1 MILILTKKTNLHFLL
16 TIENLFNYR
25 FLHYFYEEIKSENYL
40 MANIKNRRL
49 FTSYISITVI
59 MSVVLFLFGFFGIF
73 FISSNSM
80 ANSFKENFSVSI
92 FFKEDAK
99 NIEITQLQN
108 EILMSDYV
116 EKLKYVSKDEA
127 VLLMKDE
134 YGQDF
139 IKELGF
145 NPLVNSIDFN
155 LKSEYVEATLLDSI
169 SKLIENKNYIDE
181 IVYDKNLIN
190 IINDNIKR
198 ISLWL
203 MPSIIILLIITFL
216 VINSSIR
223 LSIYSNRQLIKTMQ
237 LVGATKAFIRKP
249 FIKINI
255 FLSLISSII
264 SISAIILLIYYIDL
278 NISFVDNISIESVI
292 TLFIIILSLGL
303 FISYISTFFASQNIL
318 KIKADNLDV

>member
-1 MILILTKKTNLHFLL
+1 
-16 TIENLFNYR
+16 
-25 FLHYFYEEIKSENYL
+25 

-49 FTSYISITVI
+49 FTSYISITII

-73 FISSNSM
+73 FISSNSI

-169 SKLIENKNYIDE
+169 SRLIENKNYVDE

-278 NISFVDNISIESVI
+278 NISFIDNISIESVI
-292 TLFIIILSLGL
+292 TLFLIILSLGL
-303 FISYISTFFASQNIL
+303 FISYISTFFATQNIL

>member
-1 MILILTKKTNLHFLL
+1 
-16 TIENLFNYR
+16 
-25 FLHYFYEEIKSENYL
+25 

-49 FTSYISITVI
+49 FTSYISITII

-73 FISSNSM
+73 FISSNSI

-108 EILMSDYV
+108 ELLMSDYV

-169 SKLIENKNYIDE
+169 SRLIENKNYVDE

-278 NISFVDNISIESVI
+278 NISFADNISIESVI
-292 TLFIIILSLGL
+292 TLFLIILSLGL
-303 FISYISTFFASQNIL
+303 FISYISTFFATQNIL

>member
-1 MILILTKKTNLHFLL
+1 
-16 TIENLFNYR
+16 
-25 FLHYFYEEIKSENYL
+25 

-49 FTSYISITVI
+49 FTSYVSITII

-73 FISSNSM
+73 FISSNSI

-116 EKLKYVSKDEA
+116 EKLKYVSKEKA

-155 LKSEYVEATLLDSI
+155 LKSKYVEETLLDSI
-169 SKLIENKNYIDE
+169 SRLIENKNYVDE

-292 TLFIIILSLGL
+292 TLFLIILSLGL
-303 FISYISTFFASQNIL
+303 FISYISTFFATQNIL
-318 KIKADNLDV
+318 KIKADNLDI

>member
-1 MILILTKKTNLHFLL
+1 MKKSITD
-16 TIENLFNYR
+16 
-25 FLHYFYEEIKSENYL
+25 NYL
-40 MANIKNRRL
+40 MANIQNRRL
-49 FTSYISITVI
+49 FTSYISITII

-73 FISSNSM
+73 FISSKSI
-80 ANSFKENFSVSI
+80 ANSFKENFAVSI

-99 NIEITQLQN
+99 NIEIIQLQN
-108 EILMSDYV
+108 ELLMSNYV

-127 VLLMKDE
+127 LLMMKEE

-145 NPLVNSIDFN
+145 NPLLNAIDLN
-155 LKSEYVEATLLDSI
+155 LKSEYVEATSLDSI
-169 SKLIENKNYIDE
+169 SRLIGNKNYVDE

-198 ISLWL
+198 ISFWL

-249 FIKINI
+249 FIRINI

-264 SISAIILLIYYIDL
+264 SISAIAVMIYYIDL
-278 NISFVDNISIESVI
+278 NISFAHNISRESAVM
-292 TLFIIILSLGL
+292 LFLIIVSLGL
-303 FISYISTFFASQNIL
+303 VISYISTFFATQNIL

>member
-1 MILILTKKTNLHFLL
+1 MMKSI
-16 TIENLFNYR
+16 
-25 FLHYFYEEIKSENYL
+25 SENYL

-49 FTSYISITVI
+49 FTSYISITII

-73 FISSNSM
+73 FISSNSI

-155 LKSEYVEATLLDSI
+155 LKSKYVEATLLDSI
-169 SKLIENKNYIDE
+169 SRLIENKNYVDE

-264 SISAIILLIYYIDL
+264 SISAINLLIYYIDL
-278 NISFVDNISIESVI
+278 NISFVDKISIESVI
-292 TLFIIILSLGL
+292 TLFLIIVSLGL
-303 FISYISTFFASQNIL
+303 FISYISTFFATQNIL
-318 KIKADNLDV
+318 KIKADNLDI

>member
-1 MILILTKKTNLHFLL
+1 MMKSI
-16 TIENLFNYR
+16 
-25 FLHYFYEEIKSENYL
+25 SENYL

-49 FTSYISITVI
+49 FTSYISITII

-73 FISSNSM
+73 FISSNSI

-155 LKSEYVEATLLDSI
+155 LKSKYVEATLLDSI
-169 SKLIENKNYIDE
+169 SRLIENKNYVDE

-278 NISFVDNISIESVI
+278 NISFVDKISIESVI
-292 TLFIIILSLGL
+292 TLFLIIVSLGL
-303 FISYISTFFASQNIL
+303 FISYISTFFATQNIL
-318 KIKADNLDV
+318 KIKADNLDI

>member
-1 MILILTKKTNLHFLL
+1 
-16 TIENLFNYR
+16 
-25 FLHYFYEEIKSENYL
+25 

-49 FTSYISITVI
+49 FTSYISITII

-73 FISSNSM
+73 FISSNSI

-169 SKLIENKNYIDE
+169 SKLIENKNYVDE

-216 VINSSIR
+216 VINSCLLYTSPSPR
-223 LSIYSNRQLIKTMQ
+223 DVEEPRM
-237 LVGATKAFIRKP
+237 P
-249 FIKINI
+249 
-255 FLSLISSII
+255 SS
-264 SISAIILLIYYIDL
+264 A
-278 NISFVDNISIESVI
+278 
-292 TLFIIILSLGL
+292 
-303 FISYISTFFASQNIL
+303 
-318 KIKADNLDV
+318 

>member
-1 MILILTKKTNLHFLL
+1 
-16 TIENLFNYR
+16 
-25 FLHYFYEEIKSENYL
+25 

-49 FTSYISITVI
+49 FTSYISITII

-73 FISSNSM
+73 FISSNSI

-99 NIEITQLQN
+99 NIEIIQLQN

-169 SKLIENKNYIDE
+169 SRLIENKNYVDE

-292 TLFIIILSLGL
+292 TLFLIILSLGL
-303 FISYISTFFASQNIL
+303 FISYISTFFATQNIL

>member
-1 MILILTKKTNLHFLL
+1 
-16 TIENLFNYR
+16 
-25 FLHYFYEEIKSENYL
+25 

-49 FTSYISITVI
+49 FTSYISITII

-73 FISSNSM
+73 FISSNSI

-108 EILMSDYV
+108 ELLMSDYV

-169 SKLIENKNYIDE
+169 SRLIENKNYVDE

-292 TLFIIILSLGL
+292 TLFLIILSLGL
-303 FISYISTFFASQNIL
+303 FISYISTFFATQNIL

>member
-1 MILILTKKTNLHFLL
+1 
-16 TIENLFNYR
+16 
-25 FLHYFYEEIKSENYL
+25 

-49 FTSYISITVI
+49 FTSYISITII

-73 FISSNSM
+73 FISSNSI

-169 SKLIENKNYIDE
+169 SKLIENKNYVDE

-190 IINDNIKR
+190 LINDNIKR

-292 TLFIIILSLGL
+292 TLFLIILSLGL
-303 FISYISTFFASQNIL
+303 FISYISTFFATQNIL

>member
-1 MILILTKKTNLHFLL
+1 
-16 TIENLFNYR
+16 
-25 FLHYFYEEIKSENYL
+25 

-49 FTSYISITVI
+49 FTSYISITII

-73 FISSNSM
+73 FISSNSI

-134 YGQDF
+134 YGQNF

-169 SKLIENKNYIDE
+169 SKLIENKNYVDE

-292 TLFIIILSLGL
+292 TLFLIILSLGL
-303 FISYISTFFASQNIL
+303 FISYISTFFATQNIL

>member
-1 MILILTKKTNLHFLL
+1 
-16 TIENLFNYR
+16 
-25 FLHYFYEEIKSENYL
+25 

-49 FTSYISITVI
+49 FTSYISITII

-73 FISSNSM
+73 FISSNSI

-127 VLLMKDE
+127 LLLMKDE

-169 SKLIENKNYIDE
+169 SRLIENKNYVDE

-292 TLFIIILSLGL
+292 TLFLIILSLGL
-303 FISYISTFFASQNIL
+303 FISYISTFFATQNIL

>member
-1 MILILTKKTNLHFLL
+1 
-16 TIENLFNYR
+16 
-25 FLHYFYEEIKSENYL
+25 

-49 FTSYISITVI
+49 FASYISITII

-73 FISSNSM
+73 FISSNSI

-108 EILMSDYV
+108 ELLMSDYV
-116 EKLKYVSKDEA
+116 EKLKFVSKDEA
-127 VLLMKDE
+127 VMLMKDE

-145 NPLVNSIDFN
+145 NPLINSIDLN

-169 SKLIENKNYIDE
+169 SRLIENKNYVDE

-264 SISAIILLIYYIDL
+264 SISAINLLIYYIDL
-278 NISFVDNISIESVI
+278 NISFVDKISIESVI
-292 TLFIIILSLGL
+292 TLFLIIVSLGL
-303 FISYISTFFASQNIL
+303 FISYISTFFATQNIL
-318 KIKADNLDV
+318 KIKADNLDI